1 MAQIL
6 KVLTA
11 LTLVLITSLGA
22 ILPQQLILRDL
33 LLYNLSW
40 LLAIALIISAPLS
53 VSRLAISCLA
63 LAVLA
68 WGIGSLMTS
77 LYIFYPQIE
86 AITWL
91 PSASYLLFYPLAI
104 LATSLLIGKKVRLTP
119 LEYLDA
125 VILML
130 GITSIISTLIYM
142 AIFEG
147 ASLRAFSDFLH
158 LFYALCDVALLNI
171 GLFNLLRNGLSP
183 RSLAFIVG
191 VVVFVVTDLY
201 YLRLELA
208 GTYFFGSVADLGWL
222 IAISLSALSL
232 HLSDKRWREFEQ
244 CPTILI
250 ALAVFSSPVLLALSA
265 LRPDLIPRY
274 LLVPAIATLLLAF
287 IRMNTALRQA
297 RILNYERLLAH
308 TDELTG
314 LPNRRKLISEIS
326 KLSDSQGSLML
337 LDLNDF
343 KPINDRFG
351 HEAGDQILRDVAKRL
366 SRSLPHEA
374 MLARLGGD
382 EFGVVTRSASEDA
395 LECAYALQASLSYPF
410 SIKGEKV
417 LVGVSIGV
425 VHNDGL
431 GNLLQR
437 ADEAM
442 YSAKANQGGVTLFST
457 H

>member
-1 MAQIL
+1 MALIL
-6 KVLTA
+6 KVLTT
-11 LTLVLITSLGA
+11 LTLVLIASLSA
-22 ILPQQLILRDL
+22 LLPQQLILRDL
-33 LLYNLSW
+33 FLYNLSW

-53 VSRLAISCLA
+53 VSRLAISSLS
-63 LAVLA
+63 LAVLM
-68 WGIGSLMTS
+68 WGIGSFATS
-77 LYIFYPQIE
+77 LYIFFPNIQR
-86 AITWL
+86 ITWL
-91 PSASYLLFYPLAI
+91 PTASYLLFYPLAI

-125 VILML
+125 VILIL
-130 GITSIISTLIYM
+130 GLTSIISTLIYI

-147 ASLRAFSDFLH
+147 VSLQGFSDL
-158 LFYALCDVALLNI
+158 LNAFYALSDVALLNI
-171 GLFNLLRNGLSP
+171 GVFNLLRNGLSP
-183 RSLAFIVG
+183 RSATFIVG
-191 VVVFVVTDLY
+191 LALFVVTDLF
-201 YLRLELA
+201 YLQLEFA
-208 GTYFFGSVADLGWL
+208 GNYSFGSILDLGWL
-222 IAISLSALSL
+222 IAISLTALSL
-232 HLSDKRWREFEQ
+232 HLSDKRWREFEES
-244 CPTILI
+244 PTFLI
-250 ALAVFSSPVLLALSA
+250 ALAVFFSPVLLALSA

-274 LLVPAIATLLLAF
+274 LLAPAIATLLLAF

-314 LPNRRKLISEIS
+314 LPNRRKLISEIG

-351 HEAGDQILRDVAKRL
+351 HQAGDQILRDVAKRL

-410 SIKGEKV
+410 TIRGEKV

-442 YSAKANQGGVTLFST
+442 YSAKANQGGVTLFSAR
-457 H
+457 